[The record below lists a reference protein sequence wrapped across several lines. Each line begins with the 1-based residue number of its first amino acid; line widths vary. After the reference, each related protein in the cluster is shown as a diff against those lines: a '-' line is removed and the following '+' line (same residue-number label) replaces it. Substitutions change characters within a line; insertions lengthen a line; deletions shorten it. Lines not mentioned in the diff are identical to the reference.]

1 MKAPEQ
7 EANTMKMILEKLQRY
22 GIIKLVGFIEVTKS
36 VLFQMRRKKKKEAQI
51 DKVIRV
57 TSGQS

>member
-36 VLFQMRRKKKKEAQI
+36 VLFQMRRKKKK
-51 DKVIRV
+51 KRLKLIR
-57 TSGQS
+57 